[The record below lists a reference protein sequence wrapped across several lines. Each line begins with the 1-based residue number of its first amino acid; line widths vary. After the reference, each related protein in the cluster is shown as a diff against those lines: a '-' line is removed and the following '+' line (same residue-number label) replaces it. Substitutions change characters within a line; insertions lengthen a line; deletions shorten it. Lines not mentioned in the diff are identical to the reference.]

1 MATIMALNSSLAARA
16 AFGSK
21 PAEKQART
29 SQIAKAGYS
38 PSSSKTP
45 DSALECELQ
54 PLIQFFCL

>member
-21 PAEKQART
+21 PAQKQART

-45 DSALECELQ
+45 DSALECKLQ
-54 PLIQFFCL
+54 PQ